1 MEGMIEVN
9 GVNLWHRIT
18 GEGEPVIQIH
28 GAGFGHFNLDPCD
41 ARALASTSRSSTST
55 CAATA
60 PPTSRSS
67 TTTWRSGPTT
77 SPALQ
82 DALGI
87 SESHIHGTSMGGMIA
102 ITFAGKYPER
112 TTSVVINCAAAKL
125 GRAGR
130 LIFKN
135 WIDIATHGP
144 GRARAAASSPS

>member
-18 GEGEPVIQIH
+18 GEGEPVVQIH
-28 GAGFGHFNLDPCD
+28 GAGFGHFNLDPSTPVLSQHFEVVD
-41 ARALASTSRSSTST
+41 FDMRGYGASDKPLQHYDMEVW
-55 CAATA
+55 ADDIA
-60 PPTSRSS
+60 
-67 TTTWRSGPTT
+67 
-77 SPALQ
+77 ALQ

-135 WIDIATHGP
+135 WIDIADAWIR
-144 GRARAAASSPS
+144 RARAAGSSPS